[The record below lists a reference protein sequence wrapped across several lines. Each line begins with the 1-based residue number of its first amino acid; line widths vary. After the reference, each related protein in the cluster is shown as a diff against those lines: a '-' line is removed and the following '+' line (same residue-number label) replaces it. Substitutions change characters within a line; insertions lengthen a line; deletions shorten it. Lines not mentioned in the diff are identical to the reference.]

1 MKKAKWLIPMTLA
14 GILLSSSAGVYA
26 GTKLEKVQAFKNHAI
41 QVEVKG
47 KAYTPVSATGEQLA
61 PITYEGTTYL
71 PIRSIGESLNTSVL
85 YDAVNNKVMIG
96 GATADSDTY
105 TEQKAVS
112 SNTASPTATADNA
125 ASSTSNN
132 ATSNTADPTTSSASS
147 SNTSK
152 SSSSNTLSKG
162 VSAPVEVLPGP
173 IDSVSDN
180 TAPVTSPAASIGM
193 TTGTIQSP
201 YLSADFPFPADATK
215 IKLVQ
220 QAVGGK
226 KQLMLVYSTQADLQT
241 VGNAYVAYF
250 TSYNMNFGA
259 VQIDSSGISLV
270 GTVSD
275 EFGVSIQGNP
285 MSLRPGYNSVSV
297 TLAEQ

>member
-1 MKKAKWLIPMTLA
+1 MKKAKWLVPMTLA
-14 GILLSSSAGVYA
+14 GILLSGSVGVYA
-26 GTKLEKVQAFKNHAI
+26 GAKLESIQAFKNHGI
-41 QVEVKG
+41 QVFVKG
-47 KAYTPVSATGEQLA
+47 KAYTPVDTNGKTLA
-61 PITYEGTTYL
+61 PITFEGTTYL

-85 YDAVNNKVMIG
+85 YDAVNNKVLIG
-96 GATADSDTY
+96 SATADSDTY

-112 SNTASPTATADNA
+112 SKT
-125 ASSTSNN
+125 
-132 ATSNTADPTTSSASS
+132 TTSPSASS
-147 SNTSK
+147 NSSTTPSTASAGT
-152 SSSSNTLSKG
+152 SSSSPSTSTNNDDTLSVG
-162 VSAPVEVLPGP
+162 VSAPVNVPPGP
-173 IDSVSDN
+173 IDSLNDN
-180 TAPVTSPAASIGM
+180 PAPVTYNIGM

-201 YLSADFPFPADATK
+201 YLSTDFPFPSDATK

-226 KQLMLVYSTQADLQT
+226 KQLLLVYSTQADLQT
-241 VGNAYVAYF
+241 VGNAYVSYF

-259 VQIDSSGISLV
+259 VQIDTSGISIV

>member
-47 KAYTPVSATGEQLA
+47 KAYTPVSATGDKLA

-96 GATADSDTY
+96 GATTDSDTY

-112 SNTASPTATADNA
+112 SNTASPTASADNTSS
-125 ASSTSNN
+125 SSTS
-132 ATSNTADPTTSSASS
+132 DPSTSSSS
-147 SNTSK
+147 SSATSK

-162 VSAPVEVLPGP
+162 VTAPVEVLPGP

-180 TAPVTSPAASIGM
+180 AAPVPSTSSSIGM
-193 TTGTIQSP
+193 TTGTIQNP

-226 KQLMLVYSTQADLQT
+226 KQLLLVYSTQADLQT
-241 VGNAYVAYF
+241 VGDAYVAYF